1 MSCPMGEITRVQD
14 RLVDAIQNEGINGDA
29 VAEALAD
36 YYRVVRRDI
45 ISDIADDLE
54 RIQRAVTESQSE
66 MGHVVLGWVRD
77 VLYANDSDAD

>member
-1 MSCPMGEITRVQD
+1 MGDLTRAQD
-14 RLVDAIQNEGINGDA
+14 RLYDAIQNERTDDGEA
-29 VAEALAD
+29 VGEAFAD
-36 YYRVVRRDI
+36 YYAVVRRDI
-45 ISDIADDLE
+45 ISDISDDLE